1 MNGTL
6 YIIPTP
12 IGNLGDITRRSAEVL
27 SAVDIIACEDTRTSS
42 VLLRHLGISKPLVS
56 FHQHN
61 EHRKV
66 AELIDRL
73 KNGDQVALISDAG
86 TPGISDPGF
95 LAVRQAHLEGIQ
107 VITLPGPS
115 AAITALVGSGLPCDR
130 FAFEGFLPVKK
141 GRKTRMQQIAK
152 EDRTIILF
160 ESPHRIKRLLA
171 DIVEHCGEDRIVAV
185 ARELTKKFEE
195 IVRGKATDILSEFSE
210 RASIKGEIV
219 VIISGSG
226 YSE

>member
-12 IGNLGDITRRSAEVL
+12 IGNLGDITRRAAEVM
-27 SAVDIIACEDTRTSS
+27 SMVDVIACEDTRTSS

-66 AELIDRL
+66 ADLIQRL
-73 KNGDQVALISDAG
+73 KNGEQIALISDAG

-95 LAVRQAHLEGIQ
+95 LAVRQAHIEGIQ
-107 VITLPGPS
+107 VIALPGPS

-130 FAFEGFLPVKK
+130 FAYEGFLPPKK
-141 GRKTRMQQIAK
+141 GRKTRMQQIAM

-171 DIVEHCGEDRIVAV
+171 DIVEHCGEGRIVAV

-195 IVRGKATDILSEFSE
+195 IVRGSAADVLREFSGRE
-210 RASIKGEIV
+210 SVKGEIV
-219 VIISGSG
+219 VIISGNG
-226 YSE
+226 YTE